1 MAGNLDQVVES
12 TGPERLATGFEFTEG
27 PLWHRDGFWLF
38 GDLPN
43 ARIHRLAP
51 AGQPEVFRED
61 TGRAN
66 GLTFDLQG
74 RLIMCEG
81 NNRQVTRMEAGGAV
95 TPIAQ
100 HLDGKRLN
108 TPNDVV
114 CHSSGSIYFT
124 NPSSRL
130 TAQEQ
135 ELGISSVIQIDP
147 NGSLR
152 ALTGDLGFP
161 NGLGFSP
168 DESVLYVTITRKD
181 QACIQEKERGEVCRH
196 QLIYAFD
203 VDAGGEL
210 SNQRVFADL
219 SSAEEG
225 VPDGM
230 KVDMEGRV
238 YSTGP
243 GGCWVFDSS
252 GNHLGT
258 IELPELP
265 ANCAWGGPDNK
276 TMLFTARTS
285 VYAMRMKTPGTRI
298 PGAD

>member
-1 MAGNLDQVVES
+1 MAGNLDQIVES
-12 TGPERLATGFEFTEG
+12 APPERLATGFEFTEG
-27 PLWHRDGFWLF
+27 PLWHPDGYWLF
-38 GDLPN
+38 GDLPTN
-43 ARIHRLAP
+43 RIHRLP
-51 AGQPEVFRED
+51 PGGQPEVFRED

-74 RLIMCEG
+74 RFIMCEG
-81 NNRQVTRMEAGGAV
+81 NNRQVTRMVAGGPV
-95 TPIAQ
+95 TPIARN
-100 HLDGKRLN
+100 LDGKRLN

-114 CHSSGSIYFT
+114 GHSSGSIYFT
-124 NPSSRL
+124 NPSGRL
-130 TAQEQ
+130 PAAEQ
-135 ELGISSVIQIDP
+135 ELGFSSVVRIATD
-147 NGSLR
+147 GGLKS
-152 ALTGDLGFP
+152 LTGDLGYP

-168 DESVLYVTITRKD
+168 DESVLYVTITRRD

-203 VDAGGEL
+203 VDAQGEL

-243 GGCWVFDSS
+243 GGCWVFDSG

-265 ANCAWGGPDNK
+265 ANCAWGGPGNK

-285 VYAMRMKTPGTRI
+285 VYTMRMTTPGTRI
-298 PGAD
+298 PRAD

>member
-1 MAGNLDQVVES
+1 MADDLDQVVES
-12 TGPERLATGFEFTEG
+12 SEPERLATGFEFTEG
-27 PLWHRDGFWLF
+27 PLWHRDGFWTF

-43 ARIHRLAP
+43 NLIYRLAP
-51 AGQPEVFRED
+51 GGEPQVFRED

-66 GLTFDLQG
+66 GTTFDLQG

-81 NNRQVTRMEAGGAV
+81 TNRQVTRMDANGVVA
-95 TPIAQ
+95 PIAQ
-100 HLDGKRLN
+100 QLDGKRLN

-114 CHSSGSIYFT
+114 GHSSGSIYFT
-124 NPSSRL
+124 NPSGRL
-130 TAQEQ
+130 PAPEQ
-135 ELGISSVIQIDP
+135 ELGFSSVVRIGPGGDL
-147 NGSLR
+147 SS
-152 ALTGDLGFP
+152 LTGDLGYP

-168 DESVLYVTITRKD
+168 GEDILYVTITRAD
-181 QACIQEKERGEVCRH
+181 QACIQEKERGEVCKH

-203 VDAGGEL
+203 VGTDGGL
-210 SNQRVFADL
+210 SNQRVFAEL

-243 GGCWVFDSS
+243 GGCWVFDPS

-258 IELPELP
+258 IKLPELP
-265 ANCAWGGPDNK
+265 ANCAWGGPDNQ

-285 VYAMRMKTPGTRI
+285 VYSMRMKTAGTRV
-298 PGAD
+298 PTAV

>member
-1 MAGNLDQVVES
+1 MPDNLDQVVES
-12 TGPERLATGFEFTEG
+12 TGPERLVTGFEFTEG

-43 ARIHRLAP
+43 NLIHRLTSG
-51 AGQPEVFRED
+51 GQPESFRED
-61 TGRAN
+61 SGRAN

-81 NNRQVTRMEAGGAV
+81 NNRQVTRMEAGGAIV
-95 TPIAQ
+95 PLAQ
-100 HLDGKRLN
+100 YLDGKRLN

-114 CHSSGSIYFT
+114 GHSSGGIYFT
-124 NPSSRL
+124 NPSGRL
-130 TAQEQ
+130 PVQEQ
-135 ELGISSVIQIDP
+135 ELGFSSVVRIGP
-147 NGSLR
+147 GGGLT
-152 ALTGDLGFP
+152 ALTGDLGYP

-203 VDAGGEL
+203 VDAGGGL
-210 SNQRVFADL
+210 ANQRVFADL

-230 KVDMEGRV
+230 KVDIEGRV

-243 GGCWVFDSS
+243 GGCWVFDSA

-258 IELPELP
+258 IELP
-265 ANCAWGGPDNK
+265 
-276 TMLFTARTS
+276 
-285 VYAMRMKTPGTRI
+285 
-298 PGAD
+298 